1 LSIQF
6 FKFSLLFLISNSINI
21 DFCLSQCYY
30 PLISISK
37 GVIIIK
43 DFGKIAESSDRL
55 KEALALREMK
65 QVELAELSGISKQS
79 INCYVSG
86 KYEPK
91 QEALYKM
98 GKALDVAEMW
108 LAGYDIPMERP
119 VAQKENDQLF
129 DLVERIKKEKDFRQL
144 IMRISNLKPQQ
155 LEAVKNLLEAFP
167 QE

>member
-1 LSIQF
+1 
-6 FKFSLLFLISNSINI
+6 
-21 DFCLSQCYY
+21 
-30 PLISISK
+30 
-37 GVIIIK
+37 
-43 DFGKIAESSDRL
+43 
-55 KEALALREMK
+55 
-65 QVELAELSGISKQS
+65 
-79 INCYVSG
+79 
-86 KYEPK
+86 
-91 QEALYKM
+91 M